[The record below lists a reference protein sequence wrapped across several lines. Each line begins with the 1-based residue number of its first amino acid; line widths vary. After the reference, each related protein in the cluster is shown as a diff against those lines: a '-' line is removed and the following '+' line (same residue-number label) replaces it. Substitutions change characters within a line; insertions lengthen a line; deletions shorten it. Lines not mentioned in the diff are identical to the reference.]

1 MEKRIRCCT
10 FASAGFD
17 PTLDQ
22 VVNMAEMQASL
33 DLGLS
38 KDPLD
43 MVILVFLLSSGPII
57 ITVMGES
64 EPGKS
69 NYNCFLDFC

>member
-1 MEKRIRCCT
+1 
-10 FASAGFD
+10 
-17 PTLDQ
+17 
-22 VVNMAEMQASL
+22 MAEMQASL